1 MESLSDPRMRA
12 HAVSERSAEAGAAW
26 SLSGDPS
33 CRLASEIFRVATAQ
47 RLCMSIIPQRREG
60 QTLCPLERHSQAVA
74 DPYGYHVTSCAAA
87 KDLKTRAH
95 TGVQDTVQKLLN
107 GTNHVVTTASEY
119 QLYGFPKH
127 NLTARD
133 AKPDLI
139 ITREGQPQGSAHTLD
154 VGITRPGQHVPR
166 AALTT
171 PGALAADYER
181 RKWTKLKNAYTVNDV
196 NAKRVHMG
204 CMDATGTFGP
214 GMEDF
219 FNKYIAAVI
228 PNPKWR
234 QGHMLRRTRH

>member
-1 MESLSDPRMRA
+1 MRA
-12 HAVSERSAEAGAAW
+12 EPGSRSRASAWAGGA
-26 SLSGDPS
+26 
-33 CRLASEIFRVATAQ
+33 C
-47 RLCMSIIPQRREG
+47 
-60 QTLCPLERHSQAVA
+60 
-74 DPYGYHVTSCAAA
+74 TSCAAA

-139 ITREGQPQGSAHTLD
+139 ITREGQPQGSAHTFD

-171 PGALAADYER
+171 PGVPTLPLVGLGRECGMNESYE
-181 RKWTKLKNAYTVNDV
+181 
-196 NAKRVHMG
+196 
-204 CMDATGTFGP
+204 
-214 GMEDF
+214 
-219 FNKYIAAVI
+219 
-228 PNPKWR
+228 
-234 QGHMLRRTRH
+234 